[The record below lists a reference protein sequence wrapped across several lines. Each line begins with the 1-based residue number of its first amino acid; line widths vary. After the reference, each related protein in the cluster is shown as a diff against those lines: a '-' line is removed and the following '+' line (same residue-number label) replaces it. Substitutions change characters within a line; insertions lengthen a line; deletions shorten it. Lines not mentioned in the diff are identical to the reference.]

1 MRNGRHLCQA
11 RFGECELGK
20 TRMPIQN
27 RRRLSLVVNSNTRV
41 FAASSP
47 DYLMKA
53 DKLLVF
59 DVLIDNYYSL
69 INFPLI
75 AFRSLYI
82 AARNNSGNRTV

>member
-1 MRNGRHLCQA
+1 M
-11 RFGECELGK
+11 
-20 TRMPIQN
+20 
-27 RRRLSLVVNSNTRV
+27 
-41 FAASSP
+41 FAASCP